1 MLTEGRAACAANPTP
16 RQGCPLA
23 AAGHGNYGAGR
34 GPGLAILPACPDH
47 ASRGIDTMKPAA
59 LAAFG
64 LMSLATVAGAQP
76 AVIYDMGGKFDKSFN
91 EAAYNGAERW
101 KKESGKP
108 YLDFE
113 ISNEAQRDQA
123 MRRMADK
130 NASPIIG
137 VGFAQGSTIEKVAK
151 DFPKLQF
158 AIIDSVVKLPNVES
172 VVFKEQEGS
181 FLVGMMAA
189 LASKSGKVGFVG
201 GMDIPLIRKFQC
213 GYEQGA
219 KYANPKVEV
228 TANMTGTTPAAW
240 NDPSR
245 GSELA
250 KAQFAKGVD
259 VIFAAAG
266 GTGVGVYQ
274 ATKDAGKLA
283 IGVDSNQNHLHPG
296 TMLTSMVKRVD
307 VAVYSLAKK
316 TTPGVTVLGLKEGG
330 VDYALDQ
337 HNAKLVS
344 ADMKKKVDAA
354 KADIIAGKI
363 KVADYMADN
372 ACKY

>member
-1 MLTEGRAACAANPTP
+1 MKPTAMLTL
-16 RQGCPLA
+16 LA
-23 AAGHGNYGAGR
+23 LA
-34 GPGLAILPACPDH
+34 GLA
-47 ASRGIDTMKPAA
+47 T
-59 LAAFG
+59 LAQAE
-64 LMSLATVAGAQP
+64 P

-113 ISNEAQRDQA
+113 IANEAQRDQA
-123 MRRMADK
+123 MQRMAEK
-130 NASPIIG
+130 GASPIIG
-137 VGFAQGSTIEKVAK
+137 VGFSQAISIEKAAK
-151 DFPKLQF
+151 AFPKLQF
-158 AIIDSVVKLPNVES
+158 AIIDMVVKQPNVES

-181 FLVGMMAA
+181 FLVGMIAA
-189 LASKSGKVGFVG
+189 LSSKTGKVGFVG
-201 GMDIPLIRKFQC
+201 GMDIPLIRRFAC

-219 KYANPKVEV
+219 KYANPKAEI
-228 TANMTGTTPAAW
+228 TSNMTGTTPSAW
-240 NDPSR
+240 NDPAR
-245 GSELA
+245 GGELA

-259 VIFAAAG
+259 VVFAAAG

-274 ATKDAGKLA
+274 AAKDAGKYA

-307 VAVYSLAKK
+307 TAVYNLSNKVN
-316 TTPGVTVLGLKEGG
+316 PGAITVLGLKEGG
-330 VDYALDQ
+330 VDYAVDK
-337 HNAKLVS
+337 NNEKLITG
-344 ADMKKKVDAA
+344 DLKKKVEAA

>member
-1 MLTEGRAACAANPTP
+1 MNFKPAL
-16 RQGCPLA
+16 LA
-23 AAGHGNYGAGR
+23 AA
-34 GPGLAILPACPDH
+34 
-47 ASRGIDTMKPAA
+47 TA
-59 LAAFG
+59 L
-64 LMSLATVAGAQP
+64 LATAAQAEP

-91 EAAYNGAERW
+91 QAAYDGAERW
-101 KKESGKP
+101 KKETGKA
-108 YLDFE
+108 YLEFE
-113 ISNEAQRDQA
+113 ISNPAQREQA
-123 MRRMADK
+123 KRRMAERG
-130 NASPIIG
+130 ATPIVGIG
-137 VGFAQGSTIEKVAK
+137 FSQGSSMEKVSK
-151 DFPKLQF
+151 EFPKLQF
-158 AIIDSVVKLPNVES
+158 AIIDSVVNNPNVQS
-172 VVFKEQEGS
+172 IVFKEHEGS

-189 LASKSGKVGFVG
+189 MASKTGKVGFVG

-219 KYANPKVEV
+219 RYANPKVEV

-240 NDPSR
+240 NDPAR
-245 GSELA
+245 GAELA

-266 GTGVGVYQ
+266 GTGTGVYQ
-274 ATKDAGKLA
+274 AAKDGAKLA

-307 VAVYSLAKK
+307 VAVYNAFKG
-316 TTPGVTVLGLKEGG
+316 TTPGVTTVLGLKEGG
-330 VDYALDQ
+330 VDYALDE

-363 KVADYMADN
+363 VVTDYMAKN
-372 ACKY
+372 SCN